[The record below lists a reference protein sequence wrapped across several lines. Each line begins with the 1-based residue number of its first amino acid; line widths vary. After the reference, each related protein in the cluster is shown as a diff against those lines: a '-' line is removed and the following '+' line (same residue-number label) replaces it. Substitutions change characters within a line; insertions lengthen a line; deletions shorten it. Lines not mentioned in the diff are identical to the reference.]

1 MEIICKRL
9 KPYVCQKCGQEMLFF
24 YTKNGTLIDYKTLF
38 VKGYNL
44 FDIRKYLEH
53 KGVKYIKCITC
64 NKLYI
69 IDWSTGYPVPLLDNE
84 CLKNF
89 GI

>member
-9 KPYVCQKCGQEMLFF
+9 KPYICQKCGQEMLFF

-44 FDIRKYLEH
+44 FDIRIFKT
-53 KGVKYIKCITC
+53 V
-64 NKLYI
+64 
-69 IDWSTGYPVPLLDNE
+69 
-84 CLKNF
+84 
-89 GI
+89 